1 MTDWT
6 SDERRARWERSVATK
21 EAAGFPVERDPRFL
35 AWIEDWIAGEI
46 TMPEVQRR
54 YADWMSTRGA
64 IANREIHDTE
74 MQTILEAIRHDVP
87 EIAGVPLTTAEDRA
101 QRAKEISHIWELDEQ

>member
-1 MTDWT
+1 MTVWT

-35 AWIEDWIAGEI
+35 AWIEAWIAGEI

-54 YADWMSTRGA
+54 YANWMSTRGA
-64 IANREIHDTE
+64 IAIERSTTPKCKRSWRPSDT
-74 MQTILEAIRHDVP
+74 MCLRLQWCR
-87 EIAGVPLTTAEDRA
+87 
-101 QRAKEISHIWELDEQ
+101 